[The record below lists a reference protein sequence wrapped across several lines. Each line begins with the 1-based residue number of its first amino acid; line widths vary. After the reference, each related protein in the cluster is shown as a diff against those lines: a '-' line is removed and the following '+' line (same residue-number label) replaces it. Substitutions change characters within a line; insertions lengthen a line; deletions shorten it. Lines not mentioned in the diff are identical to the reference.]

1 MSSEL
6 VGLIPAAGW
15 GVRAYPYTRTIPKSM
30 LEVDGI
36 PLIERNVTLLRDH
49 LAVRVIVIVV
59 GYRGEVIRQH
69 LGDGRRLGVRIRY
82 VTNERLELNLPYS
95 VYLASREIAGPTC
108 MILADECYIDSNH
121 RAMLTPDRLAAPAV
135 CAVIRS

>member
-30 LEVDGI
+30 LEVDGV

-49 LAVRVIVIVV
+49 LGMRVIVIVV

-69 LGDGRRLGVRIRY
+69 LGDGRLLDVRHPPTSR
-82 VTNERLELNLPYS
+82 TRGSSSNLPYS
-95 VYLASREIAGPTC
+95 VYLASREITGP
-108 MILADECYIDSNH
+108 
-121 RAMLTPDRLAAPAV
+121 PA
-135 CAVIRS
+135 